1 MCSAGCDAGRRKVGP
16 MAVLPPYTS
25 ILVPFS
31 FNSVIQTVTLN
42 YQYLPGSVTQTRVQ
56 SVADQAWLFLRD
68 SFLRVMTDAVK
79 LEPFVVR
86 LIGGGTD
93 LEATSAYESASGLND
108 PLVVGSGDLFP
119 EAVAVIIQRRTGLA
133 GRQNR
138 GRIFLPFIPE
148 DAFLDSAVTVNA
160 SIMYRRLAFKM
171 SQGFEVTGLAGVLF
185 PVHLNRKE
193 GAVPVLT
200 ECRVVS
206 ETSTRRDRREPKKPS
221 FLRQMA

>member
-1 MCSAGCDAGRRKVGP
+1 MPA
-16 MAVLPPYTS
+16 LPPYTS
-25 ILVPFS
+25 ILVPLS

-56 SVADQAWLFLRD
+56 SVADQAWLFLNA
-68 SFLRVMTDAVK
+68 SFRRVMTEDTR

-93 LEATSAYESASGLND
+93 LEATSAYNSEAGDSE
-108 PLVVGSGDLFP
+108 PLVVGTGDLFP
-119 EAVAVIIQRRTGLA
+119 ESVAVCIQRRTGLA

-138 GRIFLPFIPE
+138 GRIFLPFVPE
-148 DAFLDSAVTVNA
+148 AAFLDSAITVNA
-160 SIMYRRLAFKM
+160 AVLYRRLAFKL

-185 PVHLNRKE
+185 PVHLNRKD
-193 GAVPVLT
+193 GAIPVLT

-206 ETSTRRDRREPKKPS
+206 ETSTRRDRRQPKRPS